1 MRYWNRLRDPDI
13 PRTRSRSVTQVPTG
27 IARSQFG
34 QRPMFSVPGPDQPP
48 PEEGR
53 LNPEARLDDVVPTD
67 ESVGSE
73 ARTELHRDEV
83 SVAGVMVPYVAFNVS
98 YPPTDAQLTSAL
110 GTQAMGYMALV
121 IDGVNYTSP
130 VWLCVKSFGDSWWY
144 ELLSRAT

>member
-1 MRYWNRLRDPDI
+1 MRYWNRLRDPDK
-13 PRTRSRSVTQVPTG
+13 PTTRSRSVTNLPSG
-27 IARSQFG
+27 SAMSQFG

-48 PEEGR
+48 PDEGR

-73 ARTELHRDEV
+73 ARTELTKDEF
-83 SVAGVMVPYVAFNVS
+83 SGDAVMVPYVSYNVS

-110 GTQAMGYMALV
+110 GTQSMGYMALV
-121 IDGVNYTSP
+121 IDGVNYTSQ

-144 ELLSRAT
+144 EGLSRAS